1 MVTIFAKIYFII
13 LNKEETQRL
22 EHMIDFMALDF
33 MKTHQKEMSMFIVL
47 NESFIYTQ
55 F

>member
-13 LNKEETQRL
+13 LNEEIQRL

-47 NESFIYTQ
+47 NESFFYTQ